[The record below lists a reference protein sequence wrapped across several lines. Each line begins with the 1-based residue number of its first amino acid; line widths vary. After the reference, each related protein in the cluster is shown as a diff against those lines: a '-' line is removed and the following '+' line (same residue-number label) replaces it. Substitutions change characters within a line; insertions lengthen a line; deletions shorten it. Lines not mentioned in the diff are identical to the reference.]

1 MRKGR
6 YFDSL
11 NLPAK
16 QAFYY
21 MKEVFQMFMLMG
33 SNNQRDKSCGKTIM
47 VGIHEIPTERLF
59 RGQKLFSCW
68 QNAEISIF

>member
-1 MRKGR
+1 
-6 YFDSL
+6 
-11 NLPAK
+11 
-16 QAFYY
+16 
-21 MKEVFQMFMLMG
+21 MFMLMG